1 MTINEVS
8 ASKKTEFINITGEK
22 KVSNQH
28 IFNMTFPIFKM
39 TFTKIECYVEQ
50 ILTEKMVSIV
60 LTNPEDLDQ
69 PLGSIYKENTG

>member
-1 MTINEVS
+1 MTIKEVS

-50 ILTEKMVSIV
+50 ILTKKMV
-60 LTNPEDLDQ
+60 
-69 PLGSIYKENTG
+69 